1 MPSPGPPVSD
11 ASPLIFL
18 ARANELSLLRV
29 IAEIVLVPRAVVREI
44 EAKGEQDVAAQALRE
59 STWLEIVEPAAPPP
73 EIRQWDLGKGEAAVL
88 TWAWCHPG
96 TLAIID
102 DREARRCARSIQVPL
117 IGTVGIVLKAKS
129 QGLVPAA
136 RPVIERLLD
145 GGMYLSRQVI
155 DSALALV
162 GE

>member
-1 MPSPGPPVSD
+1 LPSPEHPVSD

-18 ARANELSLLRV
+18 ARADELSLLRV
-29 IAEIVLVPRAVVREI
+29 VAETVLVPRAVAQEI
-44 EAKGEQDVAAQALRE
+44 EAKGDLDVAVRALRK
-59 STWLEIVEPAAPPP
+59 STWFEIVESAAPPP
-73 EIRQWDLGKGEAAVL
+73 EIREWDLGKGEAAVL
-88 TWAWCHPG
+88 TWAWSHPG

-117 IGTVGIVLKAKS
+117 IGTLGVVLKAKS
-129 QGLVPAA
+129 EGLVPMA

-145 GGMYLSRQVI
+145 CGMYLSRQVI

>member
-1 MPSPGPPVSD
+1 LPSPGAPVSD
-11 ASPLIFL
+11 ASPIIFL

-29 IAEIVLVPRAVVREI
+29 VAEIVLVPRAVVQEI
-44 EAKGEQDVAAQALRE
+44 EAKGEQDVAVQALRE
-59 STWLEIVEPAAPPP
+59 GAWFETVEPAALPP
-73 EIRQWDLGKGEAAVL
+73 EIRQWDLGGGEAAAL
-88 TWAWCHPG
+88 AWAWSHPG

-102 DREARRCARSIQVPL
+102 DREARRCARSIQVPVV
-117 IGTVGIVLKAKS
+117 GTLGVVLKARA

-145 GGMYLSRQVI
+145 HGMYLSRQVI
-155 DSALALV
+155 DSALAIV